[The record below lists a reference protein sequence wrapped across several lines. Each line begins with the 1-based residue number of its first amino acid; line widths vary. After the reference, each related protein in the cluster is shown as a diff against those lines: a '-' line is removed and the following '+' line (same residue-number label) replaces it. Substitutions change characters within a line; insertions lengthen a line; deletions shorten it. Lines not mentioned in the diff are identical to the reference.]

1 MWGHRSL
8 ILRSSFGVSVS
19 KVWEEWEG
27 WEEWAQRKFLF
38 GSVKKNLYFCLE
50 NIIFY
55 AEKLSDI
62 SS

>member
-19 KVWEEWEG
+19 KVWEDGGMGRGE
-27 WEEWAQRKFLF
+27 FLF

>member
-1 MWGHRSL
+1 MGGLGGLGRL
-8 ILRSSFGVSVS
+8 GGMTDRNFYLV
-19 KVWEEWEG
+19 
-27 WEEWAQRKFLF
+27 F
-38 GSVKKNLYFCLE
+38 GSLKKKLYFCLE

>member
-1 MWGHRSL
+1 MGGLGRL
-8 ILRSSFGVSVS
+8 GGMGRG
-19 KVWEEWEG
+19 E
-27 WEEWAQRKFLF
+27 FLF